1 MTPKRTLQ
9 AFSVFVLSL
18 TTTGIH
24 FTFVSPL
31 LRIAEDANV
40 SHTPTRIIVYLINI
54 YTFSVLI
61 SLLSAGLYNII
72 RFKLLGVFV
81 TFYAS
86 LFMLAIGIGMKSG
99 LPIFTFLMI
108 CFALSSRF
116 IRNLRPFILAVQDRY
131 SSILRLNIESQNYNK
146 RNGA

>member
-61 SLLSAGLYNII
+61 GLLSAGLYFII